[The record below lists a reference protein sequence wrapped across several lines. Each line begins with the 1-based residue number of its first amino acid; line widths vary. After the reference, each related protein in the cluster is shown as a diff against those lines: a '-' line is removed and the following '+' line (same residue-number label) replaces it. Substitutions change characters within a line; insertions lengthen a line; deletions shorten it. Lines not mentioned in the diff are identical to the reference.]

1 MMFNSYEGW
10 HYSGN
15 RHNIRMTTRFQ
26 EVEYKMKAF
35 GISKQALAAA
45 VAGAGLTGAL
55 VYAPQA
61 FQQADA
67 KQPITIQ
74 APAGAPMSFADLIE
88 EVSPAVVSVNVVSER
103 EISNM
108 GDMEE
113 FFERFRGLPGFDDYM
128 RERQQDDEGEESDEP
143 QTREARS
150 LGSGFFISEEGYIV
164 TNNHVIDQATEI
176 EVVLEDGR
184 ELSATLIGTDPQT
197 DLAVIKVDDAGTYPY
212 VEFESATELRR
223 GDWVVALG
231 NPFGLGGTATAG
243 ILSADGRELG
253 GDSPYTDFLQIDAAI
268 NRGNSGGPTF
278 DLQGRVVGVNTAIF
292 SPTGGSVGIGFA
304 IPADLAIDVTNALIK
319 DGKVSRGWLGV
330 TIQDVTKDMAEAQG
344 LEEAKGAIIADV
356 NEQSPAL
363 KAGLRRG
370 DVILSVNG
378 KDATDATSVTRMVG
392 GLLAGSTNDF
402 TVLRDGA
409 PTKIV
414 VTVGERPANPNAL
427 VPAASTSPDET
438 DKQTEEGPLGVSLR
452 PLDETART
460 AMGLDADE
468 AGLVIGELDSDSP
481 LRDIGVRPGMA
492 ILSAA
497 SMPMNT
503 VEDLEAAIADVKA
516 KGRDK
521 LLLAVRNGQQTN
533 FVTADLNED
542 QED

>member
-1 MMFNSYEGW
+1 VN
-10 HYSGN
+10 
-15 RHNIRMTTRFQ
+15 
-26 EVEYKMKAF
+26 KMKSF
-35 GISKQALAAA
+35 GISRQALVAA

-55 VYAPQA
+55 VYAPQT

-67 KQPITIQ
+67 KQPITIE
-74 APAGAPMSFADLIE
+74 APAGAPLSFADLID

-103 EISNM
+103 EISSM

-128 RERQQDDEGEESDEP
+128 RERQQDEGEGSDEP

-176 EVVLEDGR
+176 EVVLADGR
-184 ELSATLIGTDPQT
+184 ELAATLIGTDPQT
-197 DLAVIKVDDAGTYPY
+197 DLAVIKVDDPGTYPY
-212 VEFESATELRR
+212 VEFESDTALRR

-344 LEEAKGAIIADV
+344 LDEAKGAIIADV
-356 NEQSPAL
+356 NDQSPAR

-392 GLLAGSTNDF
+392 GLLAGSKNDF
-402 TVLRDGA
+402 MVLRDGA
-409 PTKIV
+409 ATKIE
-414 VTVGERPANPNAL
+414 VTVGERPSNPGAL
-427 VPAASTSPDET
+427 IPASSASPDSS
-438 DKQTEEGPLGVSLR
+438 DKATEEGPLGVTLR
-452 PLDETART
+452 PLDEKART
-460 AMGLDADE
+460 SMGLDADE
-468 AGLVIGELDSDSP
+468 AGLVIGELDTDSP

-497 SMPMNT
+497 SMPVNS

-521 LLLAVRNGQQTN
+521 LLLAVRIGQQTN
-533 FVTADLNED
+533 FVTADLSENQD
-542 QED
+542 D